1 MSTSGM
7 PPCPDLVFVI
17 DRERYLL
24 LKFLILSLLTVT
36 VSISRFEKWTVTVI
50 VKIFLILRKLSVTVT
65 QKVHHG
71 P

>member
-1 MSTSGM
+1 MHVHVQI
-7 PPCPDLVFVI
+7 LFVI
-17 DRERYLL
+17 DRESYLI
-24 LKFLILSLLTVT
+24 LKFLILSVLTVT

-71 P
+71 S

>member
-1 MSTSGM
+1 
-7 PPCPDLVFVI
+7 
-17 DRERYLL
+17 
-24 LKFLILSLLTVT
+24 LILSLLTVT

-50 VKIFLILRKLSVTVT
+50 VKIFVILRKLSVTVT